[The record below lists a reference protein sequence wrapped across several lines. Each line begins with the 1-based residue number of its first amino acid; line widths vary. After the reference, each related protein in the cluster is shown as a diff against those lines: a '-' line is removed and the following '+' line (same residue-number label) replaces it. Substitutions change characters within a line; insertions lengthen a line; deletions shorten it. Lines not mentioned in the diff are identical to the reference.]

1 MSEELRF
8 AVRCCGSGEKAA
20 RRPSN
25 KDIVDNNGIQFA
37 PLTGMNHRIPS
48 KELYARSLNIVVNL
62 CTVILILKLKSTFVT
77 VIQCACH
84 SVLYLCPFMS
94 IVKIMCTTC
103 V

>member
-1 MSEELRF
+1 MFKIYLFQQSFCSEMSEELRF

-48 KELYARSLNIVVNL
+48 KELYA
-62 CTVILILKLKSTFVT
+62 
-77 VIQCACH
+77 
-84 SVLYLCPFMS
+84 
-94 IVKIMCTTC
+94 
-103 V
+103 

>member
-48 KELYARSLNIVVNL
+48 KELYA
-62 CTVILILKLKSTFVT
+62 
-77 VIQCACH
+77 
-84 SVLYLCPFMS
+84 
-94 IVKIMCTTC
+94 
-103 V
+103 